1 MESSPLRGRAF
12 LCLAPS
18 LFFVRPAARCASSP
32 SSTWGPFFRPRPG
45 RGHQLRSACPEGAF
59 FPPHPGASLTTGSPR
74 KRMSRFPSVSGAW
87 KGTPLLVDDSGKGL
101 YKNGFGA
108 FSEGPE
114 QGLSFF
120 HGDAPGVL
128 ALQDVRS
135 PCRKPDG
142 PAFPQW
148 RGVSFLQ
155 DVLRRNICRT

>member
-18 LFFVRPAARCASSP
+18 LFSSVRRRAALHHP
-32 SSTWGPFFRPRPG
+32 PSTWGPFSRPRPG

-59 FPPHPGASLTTGSPR
+59 FRPHPGASLTTGSPR
-74 KRMSRFPSVSGAW
+74 KRMSRFSSASGAW
-87 KGTPLLVDDSGKGL
+87 KGSPLLVDDSGKGL

-120 HGDAPGVL
+120 HEDAPGVL
-128 ALQDVRS
+128 ALQGARS